1 MRDSLMQGG
10 VSTGIKRYASLISKP
25 SFQQDSGRKR
35 TGKNSNSSASAVSSG
50 VKLAQ
55 DHHGAKRT
63 LFREEKIAIISS
75 NGCRKSILLKLIIS
89 LEKAMKGEVVLGEHN
104 VVPNYFEQFQAKFLC
119 SRKVEAIETCN
130 GCCYV
135 SCSQMF
141 KKKTAVWTIILQP
154 HDMYCH
160 SCNRCRHVILRL
172 FERLLMELGFRIAV
186 FVVFDS
192 ASNLRWLSQIRQ
204 KQLDKVDEGGSSVAE
219 PIRALPDP
227 TPMKPKSI
235 YDFE

>member
-1 MRDSLMQGG
+1 MFHLLPTDSEIYQLQIHHLK
-10 VSTGIKRYASLISKP
+10 VYASLISKP
-25 SFQQDSGRKR
+25 SFQQDSDRKR
-35 TGKNSNSSASAVSSG
+35 TGKNSNSGASAVSSG

-55 DHHGAKRT
+55 DHHGAKRI
-63 LFREEKIAIISS
+63 LFR
-75 NGCRKSILLKLIIS
+75 CRKSILLKLIIS
-89 LEKAMKGEVVLGEHN
+89 LEKAMNGAVVLGEHN
-104 VVPNYFEQFQAKFLC
+104 VVPNYFEQF
-119 SRKVEAIETCN
+119 
-130 GCCYV
+130 
-135 SCSQMF
+135 
-141 KKKTAVWTIILQP
+141 QP

>member
-1 MRDSLMQGG
+1 MQGG

-25 SFQQDSGRKR
+25 SFQQDSDRKR
-35 TGKNSNSSASAVSSG
+35 TGKNSNSGASAVSSG

-55 DHHGAKRT
+55 DHHGAKRI
-63 LFREEKIAIISS
+63 LFR
-75 NGCRKSILLKLIIS
+75 CRKSILLKLIIS
-89 LEKAMKGEVVLGEHN
+89 LEKAMKGAVVLGEHN
-104 VVPNYFEQFQAKFLC
+104 VVPNYFEQF
-119 SRKVEAIETCN
+119 
-130 GCCYV
+130 
-135 SCSQMF
+135 
-141 KKKTAVWTIILQP
+141 QP

-192 ASNLRWLSQIRQ
+192 ASNLRW
-204 KQLDKVDEGGSSVAE
+204 DKVDEGGSSVAE

>member
-1 MRDSLMQGG
+1 MQGG

-25 SFQQDSGRKR
+25 SFQQDSDRKL
-35 TGKNSNSSASAVSSG
+35 TGKNSNSGASAVFSG

-63 LFREEKIAIISS
+63 LF
-75 NGCRKSILLKLIIS
+75 S

-104 VVPNYFEQFQAKFLC
+104 VVPNYFEQFQAEFLC

-135 SCSQMF
+135 SVDYHPS
-141 KKKTAVWTIILQP
+141 AARY
-154 HDMYCH
+154 DCH